1 MRIAGFGFRA
11 AASIAS
17 LEEALAAAGGPAG
30 LCALA
35 ALEDRADAPAFRAFA
50 GKLGLPVRIVRRAA
64 LAGVETPTR
73 SPRIAAR
80 FGTGSVAEAVA
91 LAAAGADAGLFVP
104 RMTSRDRMA
113 TVAIAGRSE
122 A

>member
-11 AASIAS
+11 ATSIAS
-17 LEEALAAAGGPAG
+17 LEEVLAAAGGPAG

-35 ALEDRADAPAFRAFA
+35 VLEGKADAPVVRAFA
-50 GKLGLPVRIVRRAA
+50 GKLGLPVRIVRREA
-64 LAGVETPTR
+64 LAGLETPTR
-73 SPRIAAR
+73 SPRIVAT

-91 LAAAGADAGLFVP
+91 LAAVGVGAVLLVS
-104 RMTSRDRMA
+104 RMTSQDRMA